1 MKRFLIVR
9 LARIVPLVILIS
21 IVTFA
26 FLHLAPGGP
35 VGIMAGNPKA
45 AEDDL
50 ARIRAS
56 FGLDKPLPVQ
66 YLCWFRQVFLRFD
79 FGTSYVTG
87 RPVSEMIRERI
98 PATFELMGAAFA
110 ISLVLGVALGV
121 VSALRRDGVVDQLCS
136 IVSSVGMSVPVFWL
150 GLIAIYVFSLR
161 LGLFPSG
168 GRETIGAPPS
178 LADGL
183 RHLVLPASVLSI
195 AFLASWSRYTRSR
208 LIDAIEGD
216 FVRTARAKGLSER
229 AVIWKHAL
237 KNAAI
242 PLLTVVAMQIPA
254 LFTGAVIT
262 ETVFSWPGMGRMF
275 YEGLER
281 HDYARVLGVV
291 VISSFLIILFNVV
304 GDLLCMAI
312 DPRISAEMGFGNA
325 PGRTASRRGAGERE
339 LAG

>member
-1 MKRFLIVR
+1 M
-9 LARIVPLVILIS
+9 RIVPLVILIS
-21 IVTFA
+21 ILTFA
-26 FLHLAPGGP
+26 LLHLAPGGP
-35 VGIMAGNPKA
+35 VGMMASNPKA
-45 AEDDL
+45 TEEDL
-50 ARIRAS
+50 ARIRS
-56 FGLDKPLPVQ
+56 DFGLDRPLPVQ
-66 YLCWFRQVFLRFD
+66 YLLWFREVFLRLD
-79 FGTSYVTG
+79 FGNSYVTG

-110 ISLVLGVALGV
+110 IALILGVALGV
-121 VSALRRDGVVDQLCS
+121 ASALRRDGAIDQLCS

-150 GLIAIYVFSLR
+150 GLIAIYLFSLK

-168 GRETIGAPPS
+168 GRETVGAPPS
-178 LADGL
+178 LLDGL
-183 RHLVLPASVLSI
+183 RHLALPAAVLSI
-195 AFLASWSRYTRSR
+195 AFLASWSRYTRAR

-229 AVIWKHAL
+229 AVVWKHAL

-242 PLLTVVAMQIPA
+242 PLLTVVVMQIPT

-291 VISSFLIILFNVV
+291 VISSFFIIVFNLL
-304 GDLLCMAI
+304 GDLLCMAV
-312 DPRISAEMGFGNA
+312 DPRITAEMGFGNA
-325 PGRTASRRGAGERE
+325 PGRIAAGPRSGERE
-339 LAG
+339 TAG